1 MEAAGKTT
9 TLYRLRLGETVS
21 TQPTMGSNVEEVS
34 RGGLK
39 LECWDLGGQDSLRDT
54 WTAYF
59 TNTDGVVLVVDCSN
73 RLTLPKVERELRLLL
88 ANEDLAGV
96 PLLVLANKQDIGTIH
111 PGELIQELNLV
122 AVHRPFHVQG
132 CCAVSGEGL
141 EPGFLWL
148 AEAISNQP
156 VKARE

>member
-1 MEAAGKTT
+1 
-9 TLYRLRLGETVS
+9 
-21 TQPTMGSNVEEVS
+21 MGSNVEEVS

-73 RLTLPKVERELRLLL
+73 RFVLPKVKRELQLLL
-88 ANEDLAGV
+88 VNEDLKDV
-96 PLLVLANKQDIGTIH
+96 PLLVLANKQDIGTIA
-111 PGELIQELNLV
+111 PNELIEELDLV
-122 AVHRPFHVQG
+122 SVQRPFHIQG
-132 CCAVSGEGL
+132 CCAVTGEGL

-148 AEAISNQP
+148 ADAISNQP
-156 VKARE
+156 VKVKQ